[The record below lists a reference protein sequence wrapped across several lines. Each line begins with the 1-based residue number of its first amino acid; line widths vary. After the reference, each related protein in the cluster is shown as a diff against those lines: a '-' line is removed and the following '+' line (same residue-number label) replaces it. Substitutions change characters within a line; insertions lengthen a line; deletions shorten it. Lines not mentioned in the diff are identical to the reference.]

1 MSRKLKLKSIIEE
14 PSIDGLL
21 PNTPPTWRWGR
32 GIGVQLAKIERN
44 LFTSLE
50 EEASPYAIIY
60 DDLKLRRN
68 IKPVDFSALCFAF
81 AKILSDQS
89 VQYDNTDTNTGKERK
104 IDEHLKRQTGGNFFG
119 GTIEATL
126 NELCEAGYGESQDS
140 TLRKKFS
147 GIIELLGKTRLEIS
161 IPIKNERGEQDRIL
175 VKDTLLF
182 PIREAKR
189 QSDGAKYYILYLHPV
204 FCNLSNGWAS
214 FPQNTTQLLA
224 TTLKRKKRQRM
235 AGHYHLLRLLF
246 MQKEK
251 TIIRT
256 LDVLL
261 DELGLAEEY
270 EVQPKRTEKKLLELC
285 EDIRDMGAITD
296 FKPSKGRVGRRR
308 DAVVKITFSVNTKF
322 IEEQNKLSGKP
333 GKRMKLPKE
342 LTSEE
347 EQTDSPIFPRPES

>member
-1 MSRKLKLKSIIEE
+1 MSRKLKSKSIIEE
-14 PSIDGLL
+14 PSLDGLL

-32 GIGVQLAKIERN
+32 GMGVQLAKIERN

-50 EEASPYAIIY
+50 EDESPYAIIY

-68 IKPVDFSALCFAF
+68 IKPVDFSALCFAVT
-81 AKILSDQS
+81 KILSDQS
-89 VQYDNTDTNTGKERK
+89 VQNDNTDTNSGKART
-104 IDEHLKRQTGGNFFG
+104 IDQALKRQTGSDFFG

-126 NELCEAGYGESQDS
+126 NDLCEAGYGESQDT

-147 GIIELLGKTRLEIS
+147 GIIELLKKTPLEIS
-161 IPIKNERGEQDRIL
+161 IPIKNERGEQDRIR

-182 PIREAKR
+182 PIRESKR
-189 QSDGAKYYILYLHPV
+189 ESDGAKYYILYLHPV
-204 FCNLSNGWAS
+204 FCSMSNGWAV

-224 TTLKRKKRQRM
+224 TTLKKKKRQRM

-251 TIIRT
+251 TIIRS

-270 EVQPKRTEKKLLELC
+270 EEQPKRTEKKLLELC
-285 EDIRDMGAITD
+285 EDVRDMGVITD
-296 FKPSKGRVGRRR
+296 FKATKGRVGRRR
-308 DAVVKITFSVNTKF
+308 DAIVKITFSVNTKF
-322 IEEQNKLSGKP
+322 IEEQKKLSGKP
-333 GKRMKLPKE
+333 GKRMELPKE

-347 EQTDSPIFPRPES
+347 AKTDNPSPPKPES